1 MNCGRLIAALVI
13 AAPVCAYAAEVDPDA
28 AVAEWDRGRITVSDY
43 VRWWE
48 RIPEEDR
55 PHLGTMEAKAEFLEN
70 LISARLM
77 LDEAESLGIDRHP
90 DIVDWMAHRRT
101 SSLMEHLNAQAISG
115 RYTVGDDEVDRY
127 YRRRLVQIR
136 ARHIIVDTEDAAR
149 AMIDS
154 ISAGIPFEDL
164 AMRYS
169 SCASGAEGGSVGVV
183 RWGDFSDRWSE
194 RAFRLEPG
202 EISPP
207 FAVETGYAIIKVDDK
222 NMVEPANPE
231 MERQA
236 IRRNLEKDKIFE
248 ETVAFRDSL
257 RIAYDY
263 YLDVG
268 AVVNLC
274 AAYAEAMVKLGITSK
289 VVETDVI
296 PELSDAELQ
305 QPVVTYRGGSFTT
318 GEVIDAILS
327 QPYVVRPRF
336 DDTDQMIAFIRRKM
350 VDTLSVM
357 EAVKRGLDKIPE
369 VVVPLEKVKQKRILR
384 MFYRYVTRD
393 AEVSDEVLQ
402 RYFQANRQAYMLEP
416 GHVVSKILVESR
428 PAVDSVMAMLDEG
441 VPFEEIARER
451 SVDPFYA
458 PDGGDMGF
466 LPIGK
471 DQEFDG
477 FLETMDIGERKAFRS
492 LEGFVVLWLRE
503 RRESRLPALDEVRD
517 KVQRDLMPHYRD
529 QILADWVTAER
540 RRRGVTVYSS
550 VLNQIDL

>member
-1 MNCGRLIAALVI
+1 MAALII
-13 AAPVCAYAAEVDPDA
+13 AAPMCAYAGEVDPDA

-43 VRWWE
+43 IRWWE
-48 RIPEEDR
+48 RIPEQDR
-55 PHLGTMEAKAEFLEN
+55 PHLAVAEAKAEFLDN

-90 DIVDWMAHRRT
+90 DIVDWMTRRRT
-101 SSLMEHLNAQAISG
+101 TSLMDQLNAQATSG
-115 RYTVGDDEVDRY
+115 RYTVSDDEVDRY
-127 YRRRLVQIR
+127 YQRRLTQIR
-136 ARHIIVDTEDAAR
+136 ARHIIVDTEDEAR

-154 ISAGIPFEDL
+154 LNAGVPFEDL

-169 SCASGAEGGSVGVV
+169 TCASGARGGSVGVV

-194 RAFRLEPG
+194 QAFRLEPG
-202 EISPP
+202 KISPP
-207 FAVETGYAIIKVDDK
+207 FAVETGFAIIKVEDK
-222 NMVEPANPE
+222 SLMEPANPE

-236 IRRNLEKDKIFE
+236 IRRNLEKDKIFK

-263 YLDVG
+263 HLDVG

-274 AAYAEAMVKLGITSK
+274 AAYAEGLMKLGITSR
-289 VVETDVI
+289 VVEVDVI
-296 PELSDAELQ
+296 PELGDAELQ
-305 QPVVTYRGGSFTT
+305 HPVVTYKGGSFTT
-318 GEVIDAILS
+318 GEVVNTILS
-327 QPYVVRPRF
+327 QPYVVRPTL
-336 DDTDQMIAFIRRKM
+336 DDTDRMIAFIRRKM

-369 VVVPLEKVKQKRILR
+369 VAVPLEKIKQKKVLQ

-393 AEVSDEVLQ
+393 AEVPDDVL
-402 RYFQANRQAYMLEP
+402 REYFEANRETYMLEP

-428 PAVDSVMAMLDEG
+428 PAIDSVMTMLDQG

-492 LEGFVVLWLRE
+492 LEGFIVLWLRE

-517 KVQRDLMPHYRD
+517 KVQKDLMPHYRD
-529 QILADWVTAER
+529 RILADWVTAER
-540 RRRGVTVYSS
+540 QRRGVTVNSS
-550 VLNQIDL
+550 VLEQVDL